1 MAIHWT
7 EGRSPESSRRWAR
20 EQKSMGSEKSR
31 LGVRR
36 LVERRLGVRCLRFR
50 QGSIR
55 CWPVSQRSLQ
65 QVGRQS
71 PPQQEF
77 ASLSD
82 RYHLVVFP
90 LRLLGLVLLRLHHLH
105 LLPDA

>member
-1 MAIHWT
+1 
-7 EGRSPESSRRWAR
+7 
-20 EQKSMGSEKSR
+20 MGSEKSQ

-36 LVERRLGVRCLRFR
+36 LVERWLGVRRLGVRCLRFR

-55 CWPVSQRSLQ
+55 CWPVFQRSLQ

-71 PPQQEF
+71 LLQQVF

-82 RYHLVVFP
+82 RYHLAVFP

>member
-1 MAIHWT
+1 
-7 EGRSPESSRRWAR
+7 
-20 EQKSMGSEKSR
+20 MGSEKSR